1 MRPHI
6 LVTALCPILLA
17 ACASGP
23 RVQLP
28 AASAIAD
35 HPGWAFEKS
44 DLAVDPGYRFGRL
57 ANGMRYVV
65 RRNATPARTAEVRME
80 ISAGSLDERVDRNV
94 DERGYA
100 HFVEHMAFN
109 GSTHVPEGEMVRLLQ
124 REGLAFGADTNA
136 ETSFEHTLYKLNLP
150 RTSPKLVDTALTL
163 MRETASELTFA
174 PAAVARE
181 RGVVLSELRDGKG
194 YALDNLKDQFAFLY
208 PRATY
213 PQRLPI
219 GVPESLDKA
228 TAASLTA
235 FWRRQYV
242 PAKTTVIVVGDLDPD
257 ATEADIRRHFE
268 DWGAT
273 SPAARPSQGKVQP
286 SRKGLTG
293 AFTHPALSERVTV
306 TRLGKWLYEP
316 DTAAQRRT
324 DLLRSL
330 GYAIIDRRLTRMA
343 RLPKPPFR
351 DAGFGTA
358 DVFHIGRS
366 TNLVI
371 DSPDNH
377 ALEGLAAAATALRK
391 ALAQG
396 FTQAEV
402 NEQLSS
408 TRQALEVAAARA
420 QTRSHATLV
429 AGLLSL
435 LRDDRV
441 PVTPANAL
449 ERFNTFAPQ
458 ITPASVYA
466 ALKSDHGRGEALP
479 LDAPLIRFQG
489 RKLPPGGIAAL
500 RATWD
505 QAWRAKV
512 DNTALLVAGG
522 VAAAGSADPGFG
534 YTTFG
539 TPGSVVADTVE
550 PLYAIREL
558 RFANGVRLNLKHTD
572 LDKGSVLVRVAVDG
586 GQMLDTRADPIATEM
601 IGVFAAGGLGLHSED
616 ELETLLAGHT
626 VSGGLGRSP
635 ETFTQLAGTT
645 PRDLAL
651 ELQLLAAYVTDP
663 GYRPEGEL
671 RYRQN
676 TSNYFLRYRST
687 PDGALGH
694 AQGGILSDDDPRFSF
709 RKLADYQALDFTK
722 LKTAIADRLAHGAI
736 EIGVIGDIDETA
748 TIAAVAQTFGALS
761 PREPD
766 FRLYAGQRQRAFTGK
781 RGLNIIRHAG
791 DPSQAT
797 VKLVWP
803 TRDDK
808 DPVET
813 LTLDLLQEVMRN
825 AVLDSVREALGK
837 SYSPG
842 AQSVASSIYPGYGT
856 FSIQA
861 SVDVADVPAVRAA
874 LAKTVQAL
882 NDAPIDA
889 DTLLR
894 ARAPMLERLDNQLKT
909 NFGWLALTDR
919 AQTRAQ
925 YLDRLKQAKA
935 RIAALTPADVQRE
948 TRKFLVP
955 GKAVELLVLPD
966 NAAVPAK

>member
-1 MRPHI
+1 MIVSFRRLAAALLP
-6 LVTALCPILLA
+6 LVLA
-17 ACASGP
+17 ACATGPRSGP
-23 RVQLP
+23 LMTGALP
-28 AASAIAD
+28 A
-35 HPGWAFEKS
+35 HPGWAFDNG
-44 DLAVDPGYRFGRL
+44 DLPVDPGFRFGKL

-65 RRNATPARTAEVRME
+65 RHNATPAGTAEVRME
-80 ISAGSLDERVDRNV
+80 VSAGSLDENE
-94 DERGYA
+94 DERGFA

-109 GSTHVPEGEMVRLLQ
+109 GSTHVPEGEMVKLLQ

-136 ETSFEHTLYKLNLP
+136 ETSFQHTLYKLNLP
-150 RTSPKLVDTALTL
+150 RVTPKLVDTSLTL

-194 YALDNLKDQFAFLY
+194 YALDNLKDQLAFLH

-219 GVPESLDKA
+219 GVPETLDKA
-228 TAASLTA
+228 SAAALSA
-235 FWRRQYV
+235 FWRREYV
-242 PAKTTVIVVGDLDPD
+242 PAKVTVIVVGDLDAD
-257 ATEADIRRHFE
+257 ATEAEIKRHFD
-268 DWGAT
+268 DW
-273 SPAARPSQGKVQP
+273 AAASAAPRPPQGKVEP
-286 SRKGLTG
+286 GRKGLTG
-293 AFTHPALSERVTV
+293 AFTHPALAERVTV
-306 TRLGKWLYEP
+306 TRLGKWLDEP

-330 GYAIIDRRLTRMA
+330 GYAIIDRRLTHLA

-351 DAGFGTA
+351 DAGFGTS

-371 DSPDNH
+371 DSPDNRSI
-377 ALEGLAAAATALRK
+377 EGLTAAATALRK
-391 ALAQG
+391 ALAEG

-402 NEQLSS
+402 AEQLAS
-408 TRQALEVAAARA
+408 TRQALEVSATRA
-420 QTRSHATLV
+420 DTRSHATLV
-429 AGLLSL
+429 AGLLVL

-441 PVTPANAL
+441 PVAPANAL
-449 ERFNTFAPQ
+449 ERFNQFAPQ
-458 ITPASVYA
+458 ITPASVFA
-466 ALKSDHGRGEALP
+466 AMRGEALP
-479 LDAPLIRFQG
+479 LNAPLIRFQG

-500 RATWD
+500 RAAWD
-505 QAWRAKV
+505 KAWRAKV
-512 DNTALLVAGG
+512 DRTSLLVAGG
-522 VAAAGSADPGFG
+522 VAAAGSPDPGFG
-534 YTTFG
+534 YTHFG
-539 TPGSVVADTVE
+539 TPGTIASDTVE
-550 PLYAIREL
+550 PLYGIREL

-572 LDKGSVLVRVAVDG
+572 LDKGAVLVRVAIDG
-586 GQMLDTRADPIATEM
+586 GQMLDSRADPIATEM
-601 IGVFAAGGLGLHSED
+601 VSVFAAGGLGLHSED

-635 ETFTQLAGTT
+635 ETFTQLASTT

-651 ELQLLAAYVTDP
+651 EMQLLAATVTDP

-676 TSNYFLRYRST
+676 VANYFLRYRST

-694 AQGGILSDDDPRFSF
+694 AQGGVLSDDDPRFSF
-709 RKLADYQALDFTK
+709 RKLSDYQALNFTK
-722 LKTAIADRLAHGAI
+722 LKATIGDRLAKGAI
-736 EIGVIGDIDETA
+736 EIGVVGDIDEAA
-748 TIAAVAQTFGALS
+748 TIAVVAQTFGAL
-761 PREPD
+761 PAREPE
-766 FRLYAGQRQRAFTGK
+766 FRPYAEQRSRVFTAN

-813 LTLDLLQEVMRN
+813 LTLDLLQEVMKN
-825 AVLDSVREALGK
+825 AVLESVREALGK

-842 AQSVASSIYPGYGT
+842 AQSVASSIYPGYGS
-856 FSIQA
+856 FAIQA

-889 DTLLR
+889 DALLR

-909 NFGWLALTDR
+909 NFGWLSLIDR
-919 AQTRAQ
+919 AQTKAQ

-948 TRKFLVP
+948 ARLFLIP

-966 NAAVPAK
+966 NAAAPAK